1 MAHQVRQYRQQARAL
16 RAQETRERL
25 LTAAREWFLREPF
38 DAIRL
43 ADIARDAATTTQ
55 TLHTHFGD
63 KASLFE
69 QVARRLGE
77 ELGRDRA
84 TVPEGDVPAMV
95 AALMR
100 GYERFGDANWRLVS
114 TAERVPNAAD
124 LLQGARR
131 EHRAWLATTLGRHL
145 PAEPHRRAVVLDA
158 LYAATDVG
166 TWKLLRRDLG
176 LSKPRTAAA
185 MQALIR
191 GALRDPTGTEE
202 VP

>member
-1 MAHQVRQYRQQARAL
+1 PIRLAGTSTFNTNVASLPRCGPKS
-16 RAQETRERL
+16 TRTRPWRTLPRSTGRKRRRGQPL
-25 LTAAREWFLREPF
+25 LIGRPRSP
-38 DAIRL
+38 IRL

-166 TWKLLRRDLG
+166 TWKL
-176 LSKPRTAAA
+176 
-185 MQALIR
+185 
-191 GALRDPTGTEE
+191 
-202 VP
+202 